1 MWAGK
6 SHSEPT
12 HRAVLSTPA
21 EFLSLLPP
29 FASCYGRRIQE
40 EFCPNLHSPSG
51 CWSSSAR
58 LFPPAGQEAF
68 CLLSSVHEAL
78 QGKGTAPEN
87 DINPPGGLWVPGIRN
102 ILCEGAAY
110 EERQYPA
117 GKWACVTKGEPM
129 YEQSISMSF
138 MKLMRYIC
146 KENSV
151 GCYLGMT
158 VPVLN
163 EIHLTEEGTELE
175 REVVT
180 AYYLPGEFQQNP
192 PVPAD
197 PDIHI
202 TERAPLRVITRVF
215 YGMTTE
221 ETILREISL
230 FWELLGSTDTV
241 LRRTYVVAAYQNP
254 SVPQRRNEI
263 WFICRAE

>member
-1 MWAGK
+1 MARITLEDLDALGEEPAAG
-6 SHSEPT
+6 SGEDGDEEEEERGRLFAHWEAVAST
-12 HRAVLSTPA
+12 HRVSLPRDMAGPIVQMTRHNQVREPVPYVTLSQRHK
-21 EFLSLLPP
+21 
-29 FASCYGRRIQE
+29 CE
-40 EFCPNLHSPSG
+40 E
-51 CWSSSAR
+51 
-58 LFPPAGQEAF
+58 
-68 CLLSSVHEAL
+68 
-78 QGKGTAPEN
+78 
-87 DINPPGGLWVPGIRN
+87 
-102 ILCEGAAY
+102 AAY

-117 GKWACVTKGEPM
+117 GKWACVTKGEPL

-163 EIHLTEEGTELE
+163 EIHLTKEGTELE
-175 REVVT
+175 REVLT

-192 PVPAD
+192 PVPTD
-197 PDIHI
+197 PEIHI

-241 LRRTYVVAAYQNP
+241 LRETYIVAAYENP

-263 WFICRAE
+263 WFICRAESPL

>member
-1 MWAGK
+1 RLFAHWEAVA
-6 SHSEPT
+6 ST
-12 HRAVLSTPA
+12 HRVSLPRDMAGPIVQMTRHNQAREPVPYVTLSQH
-21 EFLSLLPP
+21 EK
-29 FASCYGRRIQE
+29 RE
-40 EFCPNLHSPSG
+40 E
-51 CWSSSAR
+51 
-58 LFPPAGQEAF
+58 
-68 CLLSSVHEAL
+68 
-78 QGKGTAPEN
+78 
-87 DINPPGGLWVPGIRN
+87 
-102 ILCEGAAY
+102 AAY

-158 VPVLN
+158 VPVVS
-163 EIHLTEEGTELE
+163 EIHLTKEGTELE

-180 AYYLPGEFQQNP
+180 AYYLPGEYQQNP
-192 PVPAD
+192 PVPTD
-197 PDIHI
+197 PEIHI

-221 ETILREISL
+221 ETILQEISL

-241 LRRTYVVAAYQNP
+241 LRETYIVAAYENP
-254 SVPQRRNEI
+254 SIPQRRNEI
-263 WFICRAE
+263 WFICRA

>member
-1 MWAGK
+1 MARITLEDLDGLGEEAAGGEAGK
-6 SHSEPT
+6 KKNGDDDEERGRLFTYWEAVAST
-12 HRAVLSTPA
+12 HRV
-21 EFLSLLPP
+21 SLPRDMAGPIVQMTRHSQAREPVPYVTL
-29 FASCYGRRIQE
+29 AQHEKCE
-40 EFCPNLHSPSG
+40 E
-51 CWSSSAR
+51 
-58 LFPPAGQEAF
+58 
-68 CLLSSVHEAL
+68 
-78 QGKGTAPEN
+78 
-87 DINPPGGLWVPGIRN
+87 
-102 ILCEGAAY
+102 AAY
-110 EERQYPA
+110 EERRYPA

-163 EIHLTEEGTELE
+163 EIHLTKEGTELE

-192 PVPAD
+192 PVPTD
-197 PDIHI
+197 PEIHI
-202 TERAPLRVITRVF
+202 TERASLRVITRVF

-221 ETILREISL
+221 ETILREISH

-241 LRRTYVVAAYQNP
+241 LRETYIVAAYENP
-254 SVPQRRNEI
+254 SIPQRRNEI

>member
-1 MWAGK
+1 MARISLEDLGGLGEEAAAG
-6 SHSEPT
+6 SGEDGGGGEEEDDDDGDEEERGRLFAHWEAVAST
-12 HRAVLSTPA
+12 HRVS
-21 EFLSLLPP
+21 LPP
-29 FASCYGRRIQE
+29 DMAGPIVQMTRHGQAREPVPYETLSQHESE
-40 EFCPNLHSPSG
+40 E
-51 CWSSSAR
+51 
-58 LFPPAGQEAF
+58 
-68 CLLSSVHEAL
+68 
-78 QGKGTAPEN
+78 
-87 DINPPGGLWVPGIRN
+87 
-102 ILCEGAAY
+102 AAY
-110 EERQYPA
+110 EERRYPA

-163 EIHLTEEGTELE
+163 EIHLTKEGTELE

-192 PVPAD
+192 PVPTD
-197 PDIHI
+197 PEIHI

-230 FWELLGSTDTV
+230 FWDLLGSTDTV
-241 LRRTYVVAAYQNP
+241 LRETYIVAAYENP
-254 SVPQRRNEI
+254 SIPQRRNEI
-263 WFICRAE
+263 WFICRTE

>member
-1 MWAGK
+1 MARITLEDLDGLGEEAEDGGGEEEEEEEGGGGEEGEEERGRLFAHWEAVA
-6 SHSEPT
+6 ST
-12 HRAVLSTPA
+12 HRVSLPRDMAGPIAQMNRHRQAREPVPYVTLS
-21 EFLSLLPP
+21 
-29 FASCYGRRIQE
+29 RREKCE
-40 EFCPNLHSPSG
+40 E
-51 CWSSSAR
+51 
-58 LFPPAGQEAF
+58 
-68 CLLSSVHEAL
+68 
-78 QGKGTAPEN
+78 
-87 DINPPGGLWVPGIRN
+87 
-102 ILCEGAAY
+102 AAY

-146 KENSV
+146 EENSV

-163 EIHLTEEGTELE
+163 EIHLTKDGTKLE

-192 PVPAD
+192 PVPTD
-197 PDIHI
+197 PEIHI

-230 FWELLGSTDTV
+230 FWELLGPTDTV
-241 LRRTYVVAAYQNP
+241 LRETYVVAAYENP
-254 SVPQRRNEI
+254 SIPQRRNEI

>member
-1 MWAGK
+1 MARVSLEDLDGLGEEDAAGGGEEEEGEEGEEEDEQER
-6 SHSEPT
+6 SRLFAHWEAIART
-12 HRAVLSTPA
+12 HRVSLPRDMAGPIVQMSRHSQARQPVPYDALSQ
-21 EFLSLLPP
+21 
-29 FASCYGRRIQE
+29 QE
-40 EFCPNLHSPSG
+40 
-51 CWSSSAR
+51 
-58 LFPPAGQEAF
+58 
-68 CLLSSVHEAL
+68 
-78 QGKGTAPEN
+78 K
-87 DINPPGGLWVPGIRN
+87 
-102 ILCEGAAY
+102 CEEAAY

-163 EIHLTEEGTELE
+163 EIHLTREGTGLE

-180 AYYLPGEFQQNP
+180 AYYLPEEFQQNP
-192 PVPAD
+192 PVPLD
-197 PDIHI
+197 PEIHI

-241 LRRTYVVAAYQNP
+241 LRETYIVAAYENP

-263 WFICRAE
+263 WFICQPQ

>member
-1 MWAGK
+1 APWDSLCSPARASLASPVLCLADMAGPIVQMTR
-6 SHSEPT
+6 HSQAREPVPYVT
-12 HRAVLSTPA
+12 LSQK
-21 EFLSLLPP
+21 
-29 FASCYGRRIQE
+29 CE
-40 EFCPNLHSPSG
+40 E
-51 CWSSSAR
+51 
-58 LFPPAGQEAF
+58 
-68 CLLSSVHEAL
+68 
-78 QGKGTAPEN
+78 
-87 DINPPGGLWVPGIRN
+87 
-102 ILCEGAAY
+102 AAY
-110 EERQYPA
+110 EERWYPA

-163 EIHLTEEGTELE
+163 EIHLTKEGTELE
-175 REVVT
+175 REVLT

-192 PVPAD
+192 PVPMD
-197 PDIHI
+197 PEIHI

-241 LRRTYVVAAYQNP
+241 LRETYIVAAYENP
-254 SVPQRRNEI
+254 SIPQRRNEI
-263 WFICRAE
+263 WFICRA